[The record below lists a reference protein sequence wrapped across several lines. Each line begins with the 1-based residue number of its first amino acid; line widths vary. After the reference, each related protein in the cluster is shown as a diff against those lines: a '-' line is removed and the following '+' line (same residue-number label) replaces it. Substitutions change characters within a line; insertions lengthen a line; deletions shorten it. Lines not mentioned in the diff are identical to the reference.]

1 MFTPLVVSSQSHFML
16 TPTQH
21 LYCTCTQFLKQ
32 DHKQRL
38 LTLKQLGLARYA
50 DFLTQMPL
58 TEANV
63 ACLMRFIKNPSRV
76 KFPNLRGAE
85 LSGLVLDGVNFIRGD
100 LSGANLRGSRLV
112 NADLIFADFTGAD
125 LRNAD
130 LRGATLNETIWSDTL
145 VEQCHFGTGIGLTH
159 EQRRELQVRGAKFD
173 HLGYEK

>member
-1 MFTPLVVSSQSHFML
+1 ML
-16 TPTQH
+16 FPTQD
-21 LYCTCTQFLKQ
+21 LYYTCTQFLEQ
-32 DHKQRL
+32 DPQQRL

-63 ACLMRFIKNPSRV
+63 ACVMRFFRNPSRV

-85 LSGLVLDGVNFIRGD
+85 LSGLVLDGVNCIRGD

-130 LRGATLNETIWSDTL
+130 LLGATLNETIWLNTL
-145 VEQCHFGTGIGLTH
+145 VDQCHFGTRIGLTT
-159 EQRRELQVRGAKFD
+159 EQCRDLKVRGARFSAPG
-173 HLGYEK
+173 HV

>member
-1 MFTPLVVSSQSHFML
+1 MFTPLVVSSQSNFML

-21 LYCTCTQFLKQ
+21 LYCTCTQFLEQ

-76 KFPNLRGAE
+76 KFPNLRGSE
-85 LSGLVLDGVNFIRGD
+85 LSGLILDSVNFIKNVGGNPVLVR
-100 LSGANLRGSRLV
+100 RLFI
-112 NADLIFADFTGAD
+112 D
-125 LRNAD
+125 
-130 LRGATLNETIWSDTL
+130 
-145 VEQCHFGTGIGLTH
+145 
-159 EQRRELQVRGAKFD
+159 
-173 HLGYEK
+173 

>member
-1 MFTPLVVSSQSHFML
+1 MFTLLAVSPQSDFML
-16 TPTQH
+16 SPTQH
-21 LYCTCTQFLKQ
+21 LYCTCTQFLEQ
-32 DHKQRL
+32 DPQQRL

-85 LSGLVLDGVNFIRGD
+85 LSGLILDGVNFIRGD

-112 NADLIFADFTGAD
+112 NADLIFADFTRAD
-125 LRNAD
+125 LRDAN
-130 LRGATLNETIWSDTL
+130 LRGATLNETIWSDAL
-145 VEQCHFGTGIGLTH
+145 VNQCNLGTGIGLTH
-159 EQRRELQVRGAKFD
+159 EQRRDLQVRGARFD
-173 HLGYEK
+173 CPGHGK